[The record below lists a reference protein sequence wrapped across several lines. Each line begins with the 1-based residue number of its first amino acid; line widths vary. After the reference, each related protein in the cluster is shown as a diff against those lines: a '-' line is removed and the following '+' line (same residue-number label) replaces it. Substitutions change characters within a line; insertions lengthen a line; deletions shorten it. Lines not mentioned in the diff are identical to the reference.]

1 MEVQNLLNLEELH
14 IHRTNIV
21 IIDLLCLFQLKKV
34 WHDASQNVIIN
45 EGVEKYVN
53 IKNCEPKIADDLSI

>member
-53 IKNCEPKIADDLSI
+53 I